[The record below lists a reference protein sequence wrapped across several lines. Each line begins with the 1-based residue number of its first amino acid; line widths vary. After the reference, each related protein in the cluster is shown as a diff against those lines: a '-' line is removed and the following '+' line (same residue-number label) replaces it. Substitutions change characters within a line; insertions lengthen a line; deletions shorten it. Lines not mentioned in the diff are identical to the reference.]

1 MSEKIKCVNV
11 LTHYVTD
18 NLLNFYVRSICDKR
32 KKEVYVIFK
41 SGPIL
46 YKA

>member
-18 NLLNFYVRSICDKR
+18 NLLNFCIRSISD
-32 KKEVYVIFK
+32 I
-41 SGPIL
+41 
-46 YKA
+46 